1 MPDLVKLAT
10 ARVLVDAGAIK
21 GAEVIGL
28 AGGWTLQLQTHA
40 QPKLLATKEGE
51 PRRFSSFEGALKV
64 LRDLGVRTDALR
76 VDAAH
81 WDTIGEQPARRR
93 PDRSTAMK
101 LKDEDARYVAFL
113 RTSVE
118 EARADPRPSLSSGE
132 AADTMARQRELRRAR
147 LSAKLGVE
155 IAMPDSR
162 DQGEAK

>member
-147 LSAKLGVE
+147 LSAKLGVK